1 MGAKTLVAWQQ
12 DKYIIVIIN
21 KKQINLLVILN
32 HNFMKTIRHVFKS
45 TLFYHGAYLIVIFA
59 SVICIF
65 ACIHKGYE
73 QWFEN
78 KTLRTASSQIHQ
90 ENISNRKQQWHLSSV
105 PLDTDMNV
113 SPHQQSHA
121 QEALLSGVVVSGII
135 HSSNKSISRAILQ
148 ENGEQ
153 NVYAINDYLKSSSK
167 IRVTGITKNQIM
179 FSSGEQT
186 LQLTLLAELA
196 QPSGPQGAVAS
207 RQEQQAVTLADF
219 IDASPVVD
227 KNTLRGLR
235 LLPRKQVQFF
245 KHSSLEPGDIAIQLN
260 NIKLTQQAN
269 LGKAQN
275 ALKHLKMAQ
284 FTVLRNASPRLINVS
299 VQQFQDGKED

>member
-1 MGAKTLVAWQQ
+1 M
-12 DKYIIVIIN
+12 Y
-21 KKQINLLVILN
+21 
-32 HNFMKTIRHVFKS
+32 
-45 TLFYHGAYLIVIFA
+45 
-59 SVICIF
+59 F

-78 KTLRTASSQIHQ
+78 KHCGQHQVKFIRRISQTENKIAFIIRALRCRY
-90 ENISNRKQQWHLSSV
+90 ECF
-105 PLDTDMNV
+105 
-113 SPHQQSHA
+113 PHQQSHA

-196 QPSGPQGAVAS
+196 QPSRPQGAVAS
-207 RQEQQAVTLADF
+207 QQEQQAVTLADY

-235 LLPRKQVQFF
+235 LLPRKQVQF
-245 KHSSLEPGDIAIQLN
+245 
-260 NIKLTQQAN
+260 
-269 LGKAQN
+269 
-275 ALKHLKMAQ
+275 
-284 FTVLRNASPRLINVS
+284 
-299 VQQFQDGKED
+299 

>member
-1 MGAKTLVAWQQ
+1 
-12 DKYIIVIIN
+12 
-21 KKQINLLVILN
+21 
-32 HNFMKTIRHVFKS
+32 MKTIRHVLKS
-45 TLFYHGAYLIVIFA
+45 TLFYHSAYLIVIFA

-73 QWFEN
+73 QWSEN

-90 ENISNRKQQWHLSSV
+90 ENTSNRKYKWYLSSE
-105 PLDTDMNV
+105 PLDAEMNA
-113 SPHQQSHA
+113 SPPQQSHA

-135 HSSNKSISRAILQ
+135 HSSNKSISRVILQ

-153 NVYAINDYLKSSSK
+153 NVYAINDYLKSSNK
-167 IRVTGITKNQIM
+167 IRVTDITKNQIM

-196 QPSGPQGAVAS
+196 QPSRPQAVAS
-207 RQEQQAVTLADF
+207 QKEQQAAMLADF

-235 LLPRKQVQFF
+235 LLPRKQVKFF
-245 KHSSLEPGDIAIQLN
+245 THSSLEPGDIAIQLN